1 MLEFQNW
8 LESGYNTA
16 TIIWDAYKLDCI
28 KDQKTP
34 SAEDLLNSMKQYVAA
49 SNEAQK
55 EKENTLPQAAATV
68 DIQNENVTP
77 QTIMEFAV
85 KQKWLLGR
93 TLISDAV
100 HDENLNQDAIPNAA
114 NIPHTVQENLFNC
127 CEELELL
134 GRDFSN
140 DEGQDSTV
148 ASGARIEC
156 ETEHPDYLIQQG
168 MKKTALK

>member
-1 MLEFQNW
+1 
-8 LESGYNTA
+8 
-16 TIIWDAYKLDCI
+16 
-28 KDQKTP
+28 
-34 SAEDLLNSMKQYVAA
+34 
-49 SNEAQK
+49 
-55 EKENTLPQAAATV
+55 
-68 DIQNENVTP
+68 
-77 QTIMEFAV
+77 MEFAV

-100 HDENLNQDAIPNAA
+100 NDENLNQDAIPNAA

-140 DEGQDSTV
+140 DEGQDSAV

-156 ETEHPDYLIQQG
+156 ETEHPSYLIQQG
-168 MKKTALK
+168 MKKAALKRVPFPSPN